1 MACVVACQD
10 QNDFYGCEVALREV
24 THYEGG
30 TIPLAFLSFF
40 SLSCFHCAD
49 APCLRV
55 CPSGAIF
62 RKDPQGVVLVDRD
75 LCVGCHSCEM
85 ACPFGAPK
93 FAEDGKMAKCDF
105 CHERMENGL
114 KPACVLACP
123 AGALDVGPVE
133 DLNKKK
139 AKKASMKFLTTL

>member
-1 MACVVACQD
+1 
-10 QNDFYGCEVALREV
+10 
-24 THYEGG
+24 
-30 TIPLAFLSFF
+30 
-40 SLSCFHCAD
+40 
-49 APCLRV
+49 
-55 CPSGAIF
+55 
-62 RKDPQGVVLVDRD
+62 
-75 LCVGCHSCEM
+75 M

-123 AGALDVGPVE
+123 TGALDVGPVE

-139 AKKASMKFLTTL
+139 AKKASIKFLTTL